1 METLIVCAIGAILC
15 VGWFYL
21 QFKIFDW
28 AAEKDTFLARLV
40 SKASLLGLSLAI
52 TLVSFT
58 AFGTIYMMFI
68 HAAFGG

>member
-1 METLIVCAIGAILC
+1 METLTACAIGAIICALW
-15 VGWFYL
+15 VYL

-28 AAEKDTFLARLV
+28 AAEKDTFLSRLL
-40 SKASLLGLSLAI
+40 SKVSLLGLSLAI

-68 HAAFGG
+68 RAAFGG